1 MPLNRYALV
10 VAIAFG
16 CLLAPVA
23 ETARAQDAKPDAPSE
38 RVRRGGR
45 VGMPLPP
52 DWPLAGGFGPGGQG
66 AERPMIEGL
75 VLEGMIPSSFGRREL
90 TDEDLARVLAVAREV
105 SPEWGAAIE
114 ERIKTDPAQVKSAL
128 RTSGRRLLGLA
139 ALKER
144 APKVFE
150 VKVAE
155 LRAQAETERTA
166 VGLRALEGLSEG
178 SSEGSSEASAPTVEA
193 GEKALADAAARQV
206 EATLAARRAEL
217 DALEERLKRLR
228 AEVEADAARRAELA
242 AEVAE
247 RAKKR
252 AEEPRRDGKRE

>member
-52 DWPLAGGFGPGGQG
+52 DWPRAGGFGPGGQG

-105 SPEWGAAIE
+105 SPEWGTAIE
-114 ERIKTDPAQVKSAL
+114 ERIKSDPAQVKSAL

-166 VGLRALEGLSEG
+166 VGLRALEGL
-178 SSEGSSEASAPTVEA
+178 SEASAPTVEA

>member
-52 DWPLAGGFGPGGQG
+52 DWPRAGGFGPGGQG

-90 TDEDLARVLAVAREV
+90 TAEDLARVLAVAREV
-105 SPEWGAAIE
+105 SPEWGTAIE

-166 VGLRALEGLSEG
+166 VGLRALEGL
-178 SSEGSSEASAPTVEA
+178 SEGSSEASAPTVEA

>member
-52 DWPLAGGFGPGGQG
+52 DWPRAGGFGPGGQG

-166 VGLRALEGLSEG
+166 VGLRALEGLSE
-178 SSEGSSEASAPTVEA
+178 ASAPTVEA